1 MAEIKVKG
9 NTNDLLY
16 VNDEEGVM
24 SVKSTRFI
32 KLPDDMN
39 VYKSEVFDVALTS
52 SSGSGEHPLFDKL
65 LGKELEIII
74 RYQDEDE

>member
-1 MAEIKVKG
+1 MAEIKIKG

-16 VNDEEGVM
+16 VNDEDGVM

-52 SSGSGEHPLFDKL
+52 SSGSG
-65 LGKELEIII
+65 
-74 RYQDEDE
+74 